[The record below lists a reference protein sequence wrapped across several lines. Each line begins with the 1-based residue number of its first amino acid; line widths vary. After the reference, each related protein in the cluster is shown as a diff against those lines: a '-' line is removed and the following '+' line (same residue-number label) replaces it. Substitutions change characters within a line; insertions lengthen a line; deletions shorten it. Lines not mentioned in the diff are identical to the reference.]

1 MEKSHKKISTFA
13 NYSFLVS
20 GILVIFLIYFLISYF
35 GNEFVFPSISS
46 IFLEFGKFFYS
57 YKEATYLLFS
67 FLRVILSVIISFVIS
82 LFLTFLFV
90 LYKPLLNFFKP
101 ILYIFKVAP
110 LAAITMFLFIS
121 APTYLVPFIVSSMIL
136 IPLFLE
142 ANITSISNI
151 NKDILDDLALL
162 EANVFVKFFKV
173 FLPMIFPYI
182 IMSLLQGF
190 GLCFKI
196 VVMSEYLI
204 LQDNS
209 LGILISTY
217 KDSLNT
223 AGLLACILIIVFYV
237 VVIDLVIYLAKKLFN
252 KKIV

>member
-1 MEKSHKKISTFA
+1 MEKSHKKTSTFA

-20 GILVIFLIYFLISYF
+20 GILVILLIYFLISYF

-57 YKEATYLLFS
+57 YKETTYLLFS

-142 ANITSISNI
+142 GNITSISNI

-162 EANVFVKFFKV
+162 EVNVFVKFFKV

-237 VVIDLVIYLAKKLFN
+237 VVIDLVIYLVKKLFC
-252 KKIV
+252 

>member
-1 MEKSHKKISTFA
+1 MEKSHKKISTLA

-20 GILVIFLIYFLISYF
+20 GILVILLIYFLISYF

-67 FLRVILSVIISFVIS
+67 FLRVILSVIISFAIS

-142 ANITSISNI
+142 SNITSISNI

-162 EANVFVKFFKV
+162 EVNVFVKFFKV

-237 VVIDLVIYLAKKLFN
+237 VVIDFVIYLAKKLFN
-252 KKIV
+252 IK

>member
-1 MEKSHKKISTFA
+1 MEKSHKKISTLA

-20 GILVIFLIYFLISYF
+20 GILVILLIYFLISYF

-57 YKEATYLLFS
+57 YKEVTYLLFS

-121 APTYLVPFIVSSMIL
+121 APTYLVPFVVSSMIL

-142 ANITSISNI
+142 SNITSISNI

-237 VVIDLVIYLAKKLFN
+237 VIIELVIYLVKKLFN

>member
-1 MEKSHKKISTFA
+1 MEKSHKKISTLA
-13 NYSFLVS
+13 NNSFLVS
-20 GILVIFLIYFLISYF
+20 GILVILLIYFLISYF

-67 FLRVILSVIISFVIS
+67 FLRVILSVIISFIIS
-82 LFLTFLFV
+82 LVLTFLFV

-110 LAAITMFLFIS
+110 LAAITIFLFIS
-121 APTYLVPFIVSSMIL
+121 APTYLVPYIVSSMIL

-142 ANITSISNI
+142 SNITAISNI
-151 NKDILDDLALL
+151 NKDILDDLSLL
-162 EANVFVKFFKV
+162 EVNIFIKFFKI
-173 FLPMIFPYI
+173 FIPIIFPYI
-182 IMSLLQGF
+182 IMSLIQGF

-196 VVMSEYLI
+196 VVMSEYLV
-204 LQDNS
+204 LQENS
-209 LGILISTY
+209 LGILIATY

-223 AGLLACILIIVFYV
+223 AGLLGSILIIVFYV
-237 VVIDLVIYLAKKLFN
+237 AIFDSLVYFLKKMLV
-252 KKIV
+252 KKYI

>member
-1 MEKSHKKISTFA
+1 MEKSHKKISTLA

-20 GILVIFLIYFLISYF
+20 GILVILLIYFLISYF

-46 IFLEFGKFFYS
+46 IFFEFGKFFYS
-57 YKEATYLLFS
+57 YKEVTYLLFS
-67 FLRVILSVIISFVIS
+67 FLRVILSVIISFIIS

-142 ANITSISNI
+142 SNITSISNI

-237 VVIDLVIYLAKKLFN
+237 VIIELVICLVKKLFN

>member
-1 MEKSHKKISTFA
+1 MEKSHKKISTLA

-20 GILVIFLIYFLISYF
+20 GILVILLIYFLISYF

-46 IFLEFGKFFYS
+46 IFFEFGKFFYS

-67 FLRVILSVIISFVIS
+67 FLRVILSVIISFIIS

-142 ANITSISNI
+142 SNITSISNI

-237 VVIDLVIYLAKKLFN
+237 VIIELVIYLVKKLFN